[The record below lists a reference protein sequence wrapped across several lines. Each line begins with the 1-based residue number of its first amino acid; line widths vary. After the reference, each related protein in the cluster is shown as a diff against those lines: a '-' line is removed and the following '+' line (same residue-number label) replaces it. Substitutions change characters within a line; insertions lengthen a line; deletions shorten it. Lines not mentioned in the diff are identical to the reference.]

1 MLFDIILTGMFGVIV
16 AWAYVFIKHINAN
29 E

>member
-16 AWAYVFIKHINAN
+16 GWAYVFIKNINAHD
-29 E
+29 